1 LSAFAAQKDAGMT
14 MKLPLPTIAEIEKFA
29 EQVRA
34 CRKATAEKLLQDRVM
49 TRKELIEHGF
59 LSDKDV
65 N

>member
-1 LSAFAAQKDAGMT
+1 

-34 CRKATAEKLLQDRVM
+34 RRKATAEKLLQDRVM